1 MISLNSRQSEM
12 DDAWKNS
19 STLGALASTAKN
31 VTGAF
36 GDVGGSIISAIVPD
50 QVTEP
55 LGKAASYL
63 NQKVY
68 TPVNEAINDSAFGQ
82 YMNNNF
88 SSEMK
93 VAADV

>member
-1 MISLNSRQSEM
+1 MPNNSSMFSRLYDSPLGVPLRETNEEYNKLYNSLNSRQSEM

-36 GDVGGSIISAIVPD
+36 GDVGGSVISAIVPD

-63 NQKVY
+63 NEKV
-68 TPVNEAINDSAFGQ
+68 
-82 YMNNNF
+82 
-88 SSEMK
+88 
-93 VAADV
+93 